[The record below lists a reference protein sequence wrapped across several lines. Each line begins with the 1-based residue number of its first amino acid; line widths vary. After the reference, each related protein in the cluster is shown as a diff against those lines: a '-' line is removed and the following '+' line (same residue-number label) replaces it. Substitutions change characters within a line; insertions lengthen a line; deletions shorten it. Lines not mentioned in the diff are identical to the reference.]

1 VLAASATCAT
11 PRSTSTNF
19 DIDIVIQ
26 PLANELPVMLQ
37 AKVSVSGTEAG
48 LSHLRRNGVDFV
60 FVSHP
65 AYMRQGLYSD
75 TKGVYGDN
83 QVSSREPPTL
93 LCVSCSCLY
102 TRNQR

>member
-1 VLAASATCAT
+1 MA
-11 PRSTSTNF
+11 
-19 DIDIVIQ
+19 
-26 PLANELPVMLQ
+26 LPAMLQ
-37 AKVSVSGTEAG
+37 VKVPVSGTEAG

-83 QVSSREPPTL
+83 QVSSRATFTL
-93 LCVSCSCLY
+93 SSVAGSCLG
-102 TRNQR
+102 TCNQTDGPLRKPHNNRSA

>member
-1 VLAASATCAT
+1 MA
-11 PRSTSTNF
+11 
-19 DIDIVIQ
+19 
-26 PLANELPVMLQ
+26 LPAMLQ
-37 AKVSVSGTEAG
+37 VKVPVSGTEAG

-83 QVSSREPPTL
+83 QVRSREASML
-93 LCVSCSCLY
+93 LCMTCSCMH
-102 TRNQR
+102 TC